1 MSQIQYT
8 IRSVPPQL
16 DKRLRQL
23 AKLKGTSLNK
33 IVLET
38 LEERTDPKTAGKLN
52 HNLDRLAGTWVEDP
66 EFDATIDQ
74 FEQIDWEKWQ

>member
-1 MSQIQYT
+1 MNNVQYT

-23 AKLKGTSLNK
+23 AKLKGMSLNK
-33 IVLET
+33 VVLET
-38 LEERTDPKTAGKLN
+38 LEQHSGNKSAGKLN

-66 EFDATIDQ
+66 EFDATIKE
-74 FEQIDWEKWQ
+74 FEQIDPEKWQ